1 MGISANGQTR
11 PPMDASV
18 KPTHVLS
25 KDNHMISA
33 AANKMQASMLSA
45 TPALYISAL
54 ISMNSTSAL
63 LKNKAM
69 LLVNTTTY
77 QKNQVR
83 EAEQV
88 ATYSKLT
95 ATFSRLPSGT
105 FEDALSSKKS
115 CSNPTVQ

>member
-1 MGISANGQTR
+1 
-11 PPMDASV
+11 
-18 KPTHVLS
+18 
-25 KDNHMISA
+25 
-33 AANKMQASMLSA
+33 MLSA

-83 EAEQV
+83 EAE
-88 ATYSKLT
+88 
-95 ATFSRLPSGT
+95 
-105 FEDALSSKKS
+105 
-115 CSNPTVQ
+115 